1 MVVQVPTV
9 WTLLDIAVLREVLH
23 SDPYVD
29 HRLATMLAVQPSLT
43 AGRGSQDVVGVHGAQ
58 LVPAA
63 IPAGLALDADD
74 LVNPFEAVHTHC
86 IQMHESPLK
95 VTRNI
100 VFNLIV
106 S

>member
-23 SDPYVD
+23 PDPYVN
-29 HRLATMLAVQPSLT
+29 HRLATMLAVQTGLT
-43 AGRGSQDVVGVHGAQ
+43 AGRGSQDVVGVHGTQ

-63 IPAGLALDADD
+63 IPPGLALDADD
-74 LVNPFEAVHTHC
+74 LVNPFQAVHTHC

-100 VFNLIV
+100 IFNLIM